1 MRRSGHSLRW
11 ALIKAAV
18 AGTTM
23 VALAF
28 LIPLGLMVQQTARD
42 RAFTAAERQAA
53 ALGPALAITTDQ
65 DAIARAVASTD
76 AGAQRRMAVHL
87 PLPTGAG
94 APAPPASPAP
104 SAPPGGPGATPAVA
118 TLPVATPPG
127 ATPAVATLPV
137 ATPPGATPAVATLPV
152 ATPPGVTA
160 SGATAMAG
168 PDGGA
173 TIGEARA
180 LAADVATAGG
190 QGRSF
195 TVEVPGGF
203 ALLQPVAVDT
213 GRTAVVEVFV
223 ADGDLTRGVSTAW
236 LVLSAVALALVAISV
251 LVADRMGARIVASAR
266 RLAAAARSLGGGNL
280 AVRVPVDGPRS
291 AGSPEEL
298 REAGHA
304 FNAMADRVVQLL
316 AAERELAA
324 DLSHRLRT
332 PLTVLRLNAASLG
345 EGDAADATRHAVSQL
360 EREVDQ
366 IIRSARRAPEAAPA
380 VTVGCD
386 AAEVIQERVGFW
398 SALAEDEGRRWQ
410 LAGADRPV
418 PVPVQRGD
426 LAAAVDALLG
436 NVFRHTTVGT
446 AFSVD
451 VLATESSVIV
461 LVGDAGPGFTDPE
474 SALQRG
480 QGHGGDGSTGLGL
493 DIVRKLAEATGGDL
507 ALGRS
512 AVLGGAEIRLR
523 LQARPDGGPARASRR
538 RSRNTLFQR

>member
-1 MRRSGHSLRW
+1 MRW
-11 ALIKAAV
+11 AMIKAAV

-65 DAIARAVASTD
+65 EALARAVASTD
-76 AGAQRRMAVHL
+76 AGTQGRMAVHL
-87 PLPTGAG
+87 PAPTGAG
-94 APAPPASPAP
+94 HAAAV
-104 SAPPGGPGATPAVA
+104 GPTVGDV
-118 TLPVATPPG
+118 
-127 ATPAVATLPV
+127 
-137 ATPPGATPAVATLPV
+137 
-152 ATPPGVTA
+152 
-160 SGATAMAG
+160 
-168 PDGGA
+168 
-173 TIGEARA
+173 RA
-180 LAADVATAGG
+180 LPADLDTAAG

-195 TVEVPGGF
+195 TVAVPGGF
-203 ALLQPVAVDT
+203 ALLQPVAVDLN
-213 GRTAVVEVFV
+213 RTAVVEVYV
-223 ADGDLTRGVSTAW
+223 DDGDLTRGVATAW
-236 LVLSAVALALVAISV
+236 LVLSLVALALVAISV
-251 LVADRMGARIVASAR
+251 LVADRMGGRIVAAAR
-266 RLAAAARSLGGGNL
+266 RLAAAARSLGAGNL
-280 AVRVPVDGPRS
+280 AVRVPVGGRRD
-291 AGSPEEL
+291 ADTPEEL
-298 REAGHA
+298 REAAQA
-304 FNAMADRVVQLL
+304 FNSMADRVVQLL

-345 EGDAADATRHAVSQL
+345 NGDAADATRHAVSQL

-366 IIRSARRAPEAAPA
+366 IIRSARRAPEDAPT

-386 AAEVIQERVGFW
+386 AAEVIRERVSFW

-410 LAGADRPV
+410 LAGADRPT

-426 LAAAVDALLG
+426 LAASVDALLG
-436 NVFRHTTVGT
+436 NVFRHTAIGT

-451 VLATESSVIV
+451 VLATDSSVIV
-461 LVGDAGPGFTDPE
+461 LIGDAGPGFDDPE
-474 SALQRG
+474 AALKRG
-480 QGHGGDGSTGLGL
+480 QGQGGDGSTGLGL

-523 LQARPDGGPARASRR
+523 LLTRTDGTPARTGRR
-538 RSRNTLFQR
+538 RTRNALFPR

>member
-1 MRRSGHSLRW
+1 MRRLRHSLRW

-76 AGAQRRMAVHL
+76 AGAQGRMAVHL
-87 PLPTGAG
+87 P
-94 APAPPASPAP
+94 
-104 SAPPGGPGATPAVA
+104 PAV
-118 TLPVATPPG
+118 G
-127 ATPAVATLPV
+127 
-137 ATPPGATPAVATLPV
+137 
-152 ATPPGVTA
+152 TA
-160 SGATAMAG
+160 SGAGATGPTGAAGGVAAAPAGSGTVPAGTAGSGTVPAGTPGAAG
-168 PDGGA
+168 PAGASAAGSGPSAGA
-173 TIGEARA
+173 TIGEVRA
-180 LAADVATAGG
+180 LDADVASAGG

-195 TVEVPGGF
+195 TVEVPGGY

-213 GRTAVVEVFV
+213 ARTAVVEVFV
-223 ADGDLTRGVSTAW
+223 ADGDLTRGVATAW
-236 LVLSAVALALVAISV
+236 QVLSGVALGLVAVSV
-251 LVADRMGARIVASAR
+251 LVADRMGARIVGSAR
-266 RLAAAARSLGGGNL
+266 RLAAAARALGAGDL
-280 AVRVPVDGPRS
+280 AVRVPVDGRRA

-298 REAGHA
+298 REAAHA

-345 EGDAADATRHAVSQL
+345 EGDAADATRHAVAQL

-366 IIRSARRAPEAAPA
+366 IIRSARRAPEDAPA

-386 AAEVIQERVGFW
+386 AAEVIRERVGFW
-398 SALAEDEGRRWQ
+398 SALAEDEGRHWQ
-410 LAGADRPV
+410 LAGADGAT

-436 NVFRHTTVGT
+436 NVFRHTVVGT

-451 VLATESSVIV
+451 VLATGSSVIV

-474 SALQRG
+474 AALKRG
-480 QGHGGDGSTGLGL
+480 EGHGGEGSTGLGL

-523 LQARPDGGPARASRR
+523 LRARQDGTAPTRVGRR
-538 RSRNTLFQR
+538 RGRGSLFAR

>member
-1 MRRSGHSLRW
+1 MRRLRHSLRW

-53 ALGPALAITTDQ
+53 ALGPALAITIDG

-76 AGAQRRMAVHL
+76 AGAQGRMAVHL
-87 PLPTGAG
+87 PPAEAAVGAG
-94 APAPPASPAP
+94 S
-104 SAPPGGPGATPAVA
+104 GA
-118 TLPVATPPG
+118 G
-127 ATPAVATLPV
+127 
-137 ATPPGATPAVATLPV
+137 
-152 ATPPGVTA
+152 TA
-160 SGATAMAG
+160 SGPAGAAGGVAAAPGGTGTAAGVPGVAAAATASG
-168 PDGGA
+168 PSAGA
-173 TIGEARA
+173 TIGEVRA
-180 LAADVATAGG
+180 LDADVATAGG

-195 TVEVPGGF
+195 TVQVPGGY

-213 GRTAVVEVFV
+213 VRTAVVEVFV
-223 ADGDLTRGVSTAW
+223 ADDDLTRGVATAW
-236 LVLSAVALALVAISV
+236 QVLSGVALGLVAISV
-251 LVADRMGARIVASAR
+251 LVADRMGARIVGSAR
-266 RLAAAARSLGGGNL
+266 RLAAAARSLGAGNL
-280 AVRVPVDGPRS
+280 AVRVPVDGKQA
-291 AGSPEEL
+291 AGSPVEL
-298 REAGHA
+298 HEAAHA

-366 IIRSARRAPEAAPA
+366 IIRSARRAPEDAPA

-386 AAEVIQERVGFW
+386 AAEVIRERVGFW
-398 SALAEDEGRRWQ
+398 SALAEDEGRPWQ
-410 LAGADRPV
+410 LAGADRET

-436 NVFRHTTVGT
+436 NVFRHTAVGT

-451 VLATESSVIV
+451 VLPTESSVIV
-461 LVGDAGPGFTDPE
+461 LVGDAGPGFTDPQA
-474 SALQRG
+474 ALKRG
-480 QGHGGDGSTGLGL
+480 EGHGGEGSTGLGL

-507 ALGRS
+507 ALGAS

-523 LQARPDGGPARASRR
+523 LRTRQDGTAPERTGRR
-538 RSRNTLFQR
+538 RGRGSLFPR

>member
-1 MRRSGHSLRW
+1 MRW

-65 DAIARAVASTD
+65 GAIARAVASTD
-76 AGAQRRMAVHL
+76 AGAQGRMAVHL
-87 PLPTGAG
+87 P
-94 APAPPASPAP
+94 APGPVPAADSPSPP
-104 SAPPGGPGATPAVA
+104 SAPPNPLPSSLPSSLTSEPSSEPSSAGAP
-118 TLPVATPPG
+118 
-127 ATPAVATLPV
+127 
-137 ATPPGATPAVATLPV
+137 
-152 ATPPGVTA
+152 
-160 SGATAMAG
+160 MIG

-180 LAADVATAGG
+180 LAADVGTAGG

-251 LVADRMGARIVASAR
+251 LVADRMGTRIVGSAR

-280 AVRVPVDGPRS
+280 AVRVPVDDRQT

-298 REAGHA
+298 REAAHA
-304 FNAMADRVVQLL
+304 FNTMADRVVQLL

-366 IIRSARRAPEAAPA
+366 IIRSARRAPEDAPA

-386 AAEVIQERVGFW
+386 AAEVIRERVGFW

-410 LAGADRPV
+410 LAGADQPAGV
-418 PVPVQRGD
+418 SVQRGD

-436 NVFRHTTVGT
+436 NVFRHTAVGT

-451 VLATESSVIV
+451 VLATDSSVIV

-474 SALQRG
+474 AALERG
-480 QGHGGDGSTGLGL
+480 QGDGGEGSTGLGL
-493 DIVRKLAEATGGDL
+493 DIARKLAEVTGGDL

-512 AVLGGAEIRLR
+512 AGLGGAEIRLR
-523 LQARPDGGPARASRR
+523 LQARPDGAPARASRR
-538 RSRNTLFQR
+538 RSRGTLFQR

>member
-1 MRRSGHSLRW
+1 MRRGRGGRTGRTGQSLRW

-53 ALGPALAITTDQ
+53 ALGPALAITTNQ
-65 DAIARAVASTD
+65 EAIARALASTD
-76 AGAQRRMAVHL
+76 AGAQDRIAVHL
-87 PLPTGAG
+87 PT
-94 APAPPASPAP
+94 
-104 SAPPGGPGATPAVA
+104 
-118 TLPVATPPG
+118 
-127 ATPAVATLPV
+127 
-137 ATPPGATPAVATLPV
+137 
-152 ATPPGVTA
+152 
-160 SGATAMAG
+160 ATAVDAVVG
-168 PDGGA
+168 QGRAD
-173 TIGEARA
+173 A
-180 LAADVATAGG
+180 LAVSTANGSANGG

-195 TVEVPGGF
+195 TVHVPGGF
-203 ALLQPVAVDT
+203 ALLQPVAVDG
-213 GRTAVVEVFV
+213 GRVAVVEVYV
-223 ADGDLTRGVSTAW
+223 AESDLTRGVSTAW
-236 LVLSAVALALVAISV
+236 LVLSVVALALVAISV
-251 LVADRMGARIVASAR
+251 LVADRMGARIVAAAR
-266 RLAAAARSLGGGNL
+266 HLAGAARSLGSGNL
-280 AVRVPVDGPRS
+280 AVRVPVEGKHADGAPD
-291 AGSPEEL
+291 EL
-298 REAGHA
+298 REAAHA
-304 FNAMADRVVQLL
+304 FNSMADRVVHLL

-345 EGDAADATRHAVSQL
+345 EGDAADATRHAVAQL

-366 IIRSARRAPEAAPA
+366 IIRSARRAPDDAPSVA
-380 VTVGCD
+380 LGCD
-386 AAEVIQERVGFW
+386 AAEVIRERVGFW

-410 LAGADRPV
+410 LAGDDGPA

-436 NVFRHTTVGT
+436 NVFRHTAMGT

-461 LVGDAGPGFTDPE
+461 LVGDAGPGFADPD
-474 SALQRG
+474 SALRRGEG
-480 QGHGGDGSTGLGL
+480 QGGEGSTGLGL

-523 LQARPDGGPARASRR
+523 LETRGTPPRTTRR
-538 RSRNTLFQR
+538 RAARLAGTVRRRG

>member
-1 MRRSGHSLRW
+1 MRW

-53 ALGPALAITTDQ
+53 ALGPALAITTNQ
-65 DAIARAVASTD
+65 EAIARALASTD
-76 AGAQRRMAVHL
+76 AGAQDRIAVHL
-87 PLPTGAG
+87 PT
-94 APAPPASPAP
+94 
-104 SAPPGGPGATPAVA
+104 
-118 TLPVATPPG
+118 
-127 ATPAVATLPV
+127 
-137 ATPPGATPAVATLPV
+137 
-152 ATPPGVTA
+152 
-160 SGATAMAG
+160 ATAVDAVVG
-168 PDGGA
+168 QGRAD
-173 TIGEARA
+173 A
-180 LAADVATAGG
+180 LAVSTANGSANGG

-195 TVEVPGGF
+195 TVHVPGGF
-203 ALLQPVAVDT
+203 ALLQPVAVDG
-213 GRTAVVEVFV
+213 GRVAVVEVYV
-223 ADGDLTRGVSTAW
+223 AESDLTRGVSTAW
-236 LVLSAVALALVAISV
+236 LVLSVVALALVAISV
-251 LVADRMGARIVASAR
+251 LVADRMGARIVAAAR
-266 RLAAAARSLGGGNL
+266 HLAGAARSLGSGNL
-280 AVRVPVDGPRS
+280 AVRVPVEGKHADGAPD
-291 AGSPEEL
+291 EL
-298 REAGHA
+298 REAAHA
-304 FNAMADRVVQLL
+304 FNSMADRVVHLL

-345 EGDAADATRHAVSQL
+345 EGDAADATRHAVAQL

-366 IIRSARRAPEAAPA
+366 IIRSARRAPDDAPSVA
-380 VTVGCD
+380 LGCD
-386 AAEVIQERVGFW
+386 AAEVIRERVGFW

-410 LAGADRPV
+410 LAGDDGPA

-436 NVFRHTTVGT
+436 NVFRHTAMGT

-461 LVGDAGPGFTDPE
+461 LVGDAGPGFADPD
-474 SALQRG
+474 SALRRGEG
-480 QGHGGDGSTGLGL
+480 QGGEGSTGLGL

-523 LQARPDGGPARASRR
+523 LETRGTPPRTTRR
-538 RSRNTLFQR
+538 RAARLAGTVRRRG

>member
-1 MRRSGHSLRW
+1 MRRFGHSLRW

-76 AGAQRRMAVHL
+76 AGAQGRMAVHL
-87 PLPTGAG
+87 PPPEGSGTKASTGSGATAGPTGGPSGGVPGPASAG
-94 APAPPASPAP
+94 AGS
-104 SAPPGGPGATPAVA
+104 GGPGAV
-118 TLPVATPPG
+118 
-127 ATPAVATLPV
+127 
-137 ATPPGATPAVATLPV
+137 
-152 ATPPGVTA
+152 A
-160 SGATAMAG
+160 SGSAASGVAAAQAG
-168 PDGGA
+168 PGPAPVGSGAAGPGPSAGA
-173 TIGEARA
+173 TIGEVRA
-180 LAADVATAGG
+180 LGADVTTAGV

-195 TVEVPGGF
+195 TVEVPGGY

-213 GRTAVVEVFV
+213 VRTAVVEVFV

-236 LVLSAVALALVAISV
+236 QVLSGVALALVAISV

-266 RLAAAARSLGGGNL
+266 RLAAAARSLGSGNL
-280 AVRVPVDGPRS
+280 TVRVPVEGKQA

-298 REAGHA
+298 REAAHA

-366 IIRSARRAPEAAPA
+366 IIRSARRAPEDAP
-380 VTVGCD
+380 VVLVGCD
-386 AAEVIQERVGFW
+386 AAEVIRERVGFW

-410 LAGADRPV
+410 LAGAERET

-436 NVFRHTTVGT
+436 NVFRHTAIGT

-461 LVGDAGPGFTDPE
+461 LVGDAGPGFTDPAA
-474 SALQRG
+474 ALKRG
-480 QGHGGDGSTGLGL
+480 EGHGGEGSTGLGL

-507 ALGRS
+507 ALGS
-512 AVLGGAEIRLR
+512 SSVLGGAEIRLR
-523 LQARPDGGPARASRR
+523 LQSRQDGTVPARTGRTSRR
-538 RSRNTLFQR
+538 RSRGALFSR

>member
-1 MRRSGHSLRW
+1 MRRLRHSLRW

-53 ALGPALAITTDQ
+53 ALGPALAITTSE

-76 AGAQRRMAVHL
+76 AGAQGRMAVHL
-87 PLPTGAG
+87 PPPEGAAGSGTGAASGSGTASGGGTAAGPAGAAGGVAAAPGGTGTAAG
-94 APAPPASPAP
+94 AP
-104 SAPPGGPGATPAVA
+104 GT
-118 TLPVATPPG
+118 
-127 ATPAVATLPV
+127 
-137 ATPPGATPAVATLPV
+137 
-152 ATPPGVTA
+152 PGVA
-160 SGATAMAG
+160 AAAATG
-168 PDGGA
+168 PAAGA
-173 TIGEARA
+173 TIGEVRA
-180 LAADVATAGG
+180 LDADVDTAGV

-195 TVEVPGGF
+195 TVQVPGGF

-213 GRTAVVEVFV
+213 TRTAVVEVFV
-223 ADGDLTRGVSTAW
+223 ADGDLTRGVATAW
-236 LVLSAVALALVAISV
+236 QVLSGVALGLVAISV

-266 RLAAAARSLGGGNL
+266 RLAAAARSLGSGNL
-280 AVRVPVDGPRS
+280 AVRVPVDGKQA
-291 AGSPEEL
+291 AGSPVEL
-298 REAGHA
+298 HEAAHA

-345 EGDAADATRHAVSQL
+345 DGDAADATRHAVSQL

-366 IIRSARRAPEAAPA
+366 IIRSARRAPEDAPA

-386 AAEVIQERVGFW
+386 AAEVIRERVGFW
-398 SALAEDEGRRWQ
+398 SALAEDEGRPWQ
-410 LAGADRPV
+410 LAGADRET

-436 NVFRHTTVGT
+436 NVFRHTAVGT

-451 VLATESSVIV
+451 VLPTESSVIV
-461 LVGDAGPGFTDPE
+461 LVGDAGPGFTDPQA
-474 SALQRG
+474 ALKRG
-480 QGHGGDGSTGLGL
+480 EGHGGEGSTGLGL

-507 ALGRS
+507 ALGAS

-523 LQARPDGGPARASRR
+523 LRTRQDGTAPERTGRR
-538 RSRNTLFQR
+538 RGRGSLFPR

>member
-1 MRRSGHSLRW
+1 MKRFVRSLRW

-65 DAIARAVASTD
+65 DAVNRALASTD
-76 AGAQRRMAVHL
+76 AGAQGRMAVHL
-87 PLPTGAG
+87 PVPAGAPGVPGGPEVSGMPAANGGPASGGPASGGPAVGGAG
-94 APAPPASPAP
+94 AAA
-104 SAPPGGPGATPAVA
+104 GA
-118 TLPVATPPG
+118 G
-127 ATPAVATLPV
+127 
-137 ATPPGATPAVATLPV
+137 
-152 ATPPGVTA
+152 
-160 SGATAMAG
+160 G
-168 PDGGA
+168 PDGP
-173 TIGEARA
+173 TLGEGRA
-180 LAADVATAGG
+180 AAADVATAGG
-190 QGRSF
+190 QGRAF
-195 TVEVPGGF
+195 TVAVPGGY

-223 ADGDLTRGVSTAW
+223 AESDLTRGVSTAW
-236 LVLSAVALALVAISV
+236 QVLSAVALGLVAISV
-251 LVADRMGARIVASAR
+251 LVADRMGSRIVASAR
-266 RLAAAARSLGGGNL
+266 RLASAARSLGAGNL
-280 AVRVPVDGPRS
+280 TVRVPVTGKQVD
-291 AGSPEEL
+291 GSPEEL
-298 REAGHA
+298 REAAQA
-304 FNAMADRVVQLL
+304 FNTMADRVVQLL

-345 EGDAADATRHAVSQL
+345 DGDAADATRHAVAQL

-366 IIRSARRAPEAAPA
+366 IIRSARRDPEDAPA
-380 VTVGCD
+380 VAVGCD
-386 AAEVIQERVGFW
+386 AAEVIRERVGFW

-410 LAGADRPV
+410 LAGAEHPA

-436 NVFRHTTVGT
+436 NVFRHTAVGA

-451 VLATESSVIV
+451 VLATESAVIV
-461 LVGDAGPGFTDPE
+461 LVGDAGPGYSDPAA
-474 SALQRG
+474 ALRRG
-480 QGHGGDGSTGLGL
+480 EGHGGEGSTGLGL
-493 DIVRKLAEATGGDL
+493 DIVRKLAESTGGDL

-512 AVLGGAEIRLR
+512 AVLGGAETRLR
-523 LQARPDGGPARASRR
+523 LRTRPEEAAPARTGRR
-538 RSRNTLFQR
+538 RSRGALFSK